1 MLNLNP
7 NNSRSNLTSFS
18 NAIEDEDMVTWL
30 LDHGADPNRQCA
42 IDLTPLSYAVER
54 APISIIELMLA
65 RGGDVRKGQL
75 LHHAIDRQ
83 SENIEVLKLLI
94 GKGAAIDAT
103 MYQDHYP
110 SWRLYY
116 FMGLGTVL
124 HRASEL
130 GRVDLVRYLVDEG
143 ADPSITDA
151 NGRTAIECAAMLN
164 QREVVQEL
172 QKGLSG
178 DRTC

>member
-1 MLNLNP
+1 MH
-7 NNSRSNLTSFS
+7 FS
-18 NAIEDEDMVTWL
+18 NAVEDDDMVTWL
-30 LDHGADPNRQCA
+30 LDHGAVPNRQSA
-42 IDLTPLSYAVER
+42 IDLTPLSYAVEC
-54 APISIIELMLA
+54 APISVIELMLA
-65 RGGDVRKGQL
+65 RGGDVRKDQL

-94 GKGAAIDAT
+94 GKGAAINTT
-103 MYQDHYP
+103 MYQDHYA

-130 GRVDLVRYLVDEG
+130 GKVDLVRYLVGEG
-143 ADPSITDA
+143 VDPSITDA
-151 NGRTAIECAAMLN
+151 NGRTALECAAMLN

-172 QKGLSG
+172 QKGEQLMSS
-178 DRTC
+178 